1 MRIHIIG
8 SGPTGMSVAW
18 EILKSTDHEVIIY
31 DRKKSA
37 GGSWWEPSGD
47 KRDLH
52 AHRIL
57 FGNAFVNTNSLFEE
71 MGIKWNDMFQPADT
85 RVYRT
90 TLKNL
95 KPLDYLTLTS
105 LAIRVL
111 AQPSKYK
118 SISLSDAIGKLS
130 KSGKNLIETLPLI
143 MDGVN
148 WETMSAFEFVKSFDN
163 VGMSK
168 QYVQKVSGKVMSDKM
183 QKALVDKGAKFMFE
197 SEVENVYYEKD
208 GYEAVF
214 TNNTIIKDGLLVLCI
229 DNSKALQL
237 VDDNWGKDTL
247 KKIGPSTYG
256 CINILLYYDEPIR
269 LPKSDLEYAMETEFN
284 LQPVVLSD
292 NKTVSCVIC
301 NLTEKVLSTDPETLK
316 SEVIKQLRIKKPED
330 IRIGWGAYWK
340 NEKWEFEQSSGVLS
354 LYGQV
359 PFYGTSSKVALCG
372 MMSERKTPY
381 SSIEAAIEVGRS
393 FCNETFETRKPL
405 RPVLITQVFMIII
418 ILSFIL
424 MYIRKKNSNIAP
436 K

>member
-37 GGSWWEPSGD
+37 GGSWWEPSED

-71 MGIKWNDMFQPADT
+71 MGIKWDDMFQPADT

-95 KPLDYLTLTS
+95 RPLDYLTLTS

-143 MDGVN
+143 MDGVD
-148 WETMSAFEFVKSFDN
+148 WETMSAFEFVKSFDS

-183 QKALVDKGAKFMFE
+183 QKALVEKGVTFMFGK
-197 SEVENVYYEKD
+197 EVESVHYEKD
-208 GYEAVF
+208 GYEASF
-214 TNNTIIKDGLLVLCI
+214 TNKTKIKDGLLVLCI

-237 VDDNWGKDTL
+237 VGENWGKDTL

-256 CINILLYYDEPIR
+256 CINVLLDYDEPIR
-269 LPKSDLEYAMETEFN
+269 LPKTDLEYTMETEFS

-301 NLTEKVLSTDPETLK
+301 NLTDEVLSTDPETLK
-316 SEVIKQLRIKKPED
+316 SEVVKQLCVPQPSS
-330 IRIGWGAYWK
+330 IRIGWGSYWK
-340 NEKWEFEQSSGVLS
+340 DGKWSFEQSSGVLS
-354 LYGQV
+354 LHGQV
-359 PFYGTSSKVALCG
+359 PFYGESSKVALCG

-393 FCNETFETRKPL
+393 FCHETFETRRPL
-405 RPVLITQVFMIII
+405 QPVLITHVLFILIVLFLIII
-418 ILSFIL
+418 
-424 MYIRKKNSNIAP
+424 YTRKE
-436 K
+436 